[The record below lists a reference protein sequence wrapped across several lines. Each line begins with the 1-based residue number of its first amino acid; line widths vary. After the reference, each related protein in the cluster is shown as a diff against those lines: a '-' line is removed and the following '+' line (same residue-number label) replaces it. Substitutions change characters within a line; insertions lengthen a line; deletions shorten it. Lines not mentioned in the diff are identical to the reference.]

1 MTDDERN
8 ITDEEIE
15 KRLDPIVARVRASK
29 ESPSNP
35 RAPPA
40 NPPVGGVR
48 GLEGG
53 VPKLLNADSMALQPS
68 SLTFDHFDKSST
80 VDVTLININT
90 EIDLFRSHTNQY

>member
-29 ESPSNP
+29 ESTSNP
-35 RAPPA
+35 RTPPA
-40 NPPVGGVR
+40 G

-53 VPKLLNADSMALQPS
+53 VPELLNADSMALQPS